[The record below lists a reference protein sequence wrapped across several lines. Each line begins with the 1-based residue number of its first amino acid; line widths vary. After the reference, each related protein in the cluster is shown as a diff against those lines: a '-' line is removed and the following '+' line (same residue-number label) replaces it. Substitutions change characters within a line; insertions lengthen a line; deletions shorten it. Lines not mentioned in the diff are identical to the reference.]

1 MDSAIK
7 DLIAVES
14 VKLGNHAHSCANHS
28 SISECIA

>member
-14 VKLGNHAHSCANHS
+14 LNLGNHAHSCANNS
-28 SISECIA
+28 SISEYIA